1 MKLKYLLASGL
12 FLSTAFVACTN
23 DDFAE
28 ISAPV
33 NTDGAIALGEGFTIE
48 VNKGGVDTR
57 AAFNAEYTPYW
68 EKDDQLGAAWVHMVT
83 GVEEEDGVY
92 TATQVSP
99 VGSSSDKFYSNHPF
113 NLIEGENTNDGK
125 FESVTNAFA
134 GAYVLYYPYDAS
146 VAMTG
151 TEIPV
156 AIKTYE
162 ADCAEPLKNVSENMF
177 SYSPAAFV
185 PGGPRTGKFTL
196 KQVPVLVRLQFAVS
210 KKLNMNLAGGIT
222 IQNIVIEA
230 SEGNKTV
237 LTKAG
242 TLKPVPAVIAAL
254 GTDNYNGLN
263 NKNLNGI
270 VAYNDGESAENIFVT
285 LKNSNTDKY
294 KLLKEEVATEGEF
307 VFSMLPLSDKADKVT
322 VKVVTDKG
330 VFATTYPTT
339 TGTAEEIKASQE
351 WLNRFN
357 EGVGK
362 NTGVADLTK
371 GEQGGAAYE
380 GGQIALGVMLDA
392 TVNDDVIYTVNEFNK
407 RWAAAIKS
415 GKTETLEIGTPLEL
429 TEALA
434 CDNNNANVT
443 VNGASLTVPSV
454 NLTHANNLIF
464 SNEIIVEGDV
474 YSSGDVPVTFGKLS
488 AENVNIEGKAKIGA
502 NKIEKL
508 TVAADGD
515 VTLNAFTGATP
526 DDEATVSSIVINGN
540 SEDAGTLTL
549 NQKDLTI
556 GSMDATKGTLNLSAD
571 MANDGTITLG
581 TVDMGTYT
589 FTNNGTVTLNGEFT
603 GEFTNEAGAVLY
615 IDCDQDAMTLTND
628 KADEENGKAAGI
640 VNINAKK
647 TLRAGSKTKVNNKGV
662 INVYGTL
669 NESSNKA
676 LVQSTDDAR
685 INAMSKYDTDTKTG
699 AQITLATTTG
709 VSKGYVMVL
718 NDDNISNETTIGMP
732 VAYNLTVAKETAPDK
747 ANTIFVKCEL
757 NETQLSG
764 ISSKNLIVY
773 NNINLTKNNPE
784 VTVSGDFIV
793 AGNVQIVNKTAKQA
807 AVTLKITKGKK
818 NIIKDGAVLKL
829 DKGVTLN
836 GSGEGTELMVEGTGS
851 YAPNGGKLGTN
862 LTLK

>member
-33 NTDGAIALGEGFTIE
+33 NTDGAIALGEGFAIE

-57 AAFNAEYTPYW
+57 AAFDAKYTPYW

-83 GVEEEDGVY
+83 EVEEKDGVY

-113 NLIEGENTNDGK
+113 NLIEGENTNDDK

-134 GAYVLYYPYDAS
+134 GAYVLYYPYDPS

-151 TEIPV
+151 EEIPV

-162 ADCAEPLKNVSENMF
+162 ADCAEPLKNISENMF
-177 SYSPAAFV
+177 SYSPASFV

-210 KKLNMNLAGGIT
+210 KKLNMNLADGIT

-230 SEGNKTV
+230 SEGGSTV
-237 LTKAG
+237 LTKTG
-242 TLKPVPAVIAAL
+242 TLKPNDAVIKTL

-263 NKNLNGI
+263 NKNLDGI
-270 VAYNDGESAENIFVT
+270 VTYDGKETAENIFVT

-307 VFSMLPLSDKADKVT
+307 VFSMLPLMKKADKVT

-339 TGTAEEIKASQE
+339 TGTAEEQKASRE

-380 GGQIALGVMLDA
+380 GGQISLGVMLDA
-392 TVNDDVIYTVNEFNK
+392 TVNDDVIYTVDEFNK

-415 GKTETLEIGTPLEL
+415 GKPETLKIGTPLEL

-434 CDNNNANVT
+434 CDNNNASVT
-443 VNGASLTVPSV
+443 VKGASLTVPSV
-454 NLTHANNLIF
+454 NLTHANNLEF
-464 SNEIIVEGDV
+464 QNELIVKGDV
-474 YSSGDVPVTFGKLS
+474 YSSGDVPVTFEKLS
-488 AENVNIEGKAKIGA
+488 AENVNIEGKATIGA
-502 NKIEKL
+502 DEIGKL

-515 VTLNAFTGATP
+515 VTLAAFTDATA

-540 SEDAGTLTL
+540 STDAGTLTL
-549 NQKDLTI
+549 TPTNLTI
-556 GSMDATKGTLNLSAD
+556 EAMDATKGTVNLNEN
-571 MANDGTITLG
+571 MTNEGTITLG
-581 TVDMGTYT
+581 AVTLASGKK
-589 FTNNGTVTLNGEFT
+589 FINNGTVTLNGAFT
-603 GEFTNEAGAVLY
+603 GEFENNAGATLN
-615 IDCDQDAMTLTND
+615 IDKDVDAMTLTNEAA
-628 KADEENGKAAGI
+628 ADGKAAGV
-640 VNINAKK
+640 VNIAAEVELKATGSAKV
-647 TLRAGSKTKVNNKGV
+647 TNKGI
-662 INVYGTL
+662 INVSGTL
-669 NESSNKA
+669 TESEDGA
-676 LVQSTDDAR
+676 LVQDDDNAR
-685 INAMSKYDTDTKTG
+685 INAMSED
-699 AQITLATTTG
+699 AVIALETTTALG
-709 VSKGYVMVL
+709 KGYVVIAV
-718 NDDNISNETTIGMP
+718 DNNVTGTSLTDEPI
-732 VAYNLTVAKETAPDK
+732 AYNLTSATTGAPTK
-747 ANTIFVKCEL
+747 ANTIFL
-757 NETQLSG
+757 N
-764 ISSKNLIVY
+764 I
-773 NNINLTKNNPE
+773 
-784 VTVSGDFIV
+784 DR
-793 AGNVQIVNKTAKQA
+793 
-807 AVTLKITKGKK
+807 
-818 NIIKDGAVLKL
+818 
-829 DKGVTLN
+829 
-836 GSGEGTELMVEGTGS
+836 
-851 YAPNGGKLGTN
+851 
-862 LTLK
+862 

>member
-57 AAFNAEYTPYW
+57 AAFDAKYTPFW

-83 GVEEEDGVY
+83 EVEEKDGVY

-113 NLIEGENTNDGK
+113 DLIEGENTNDGK

-134 GAYVLYYPYDAS
+134 GAYVLYYPYDPS

-162 ADCAEPLKNVSENMF
+162 ADCAEPLKNISENMF
-177 SYSPAAFV
+177 SYSPASFV

-210 KKLNMNLAGGIT
+210 KKLNMNLADGIT

-230 SEGNKTV
+230 SKSGSGTV
-237 LTKAG
+237 LTKTG
-242 TLKPVPAVIAAL
+242 TLKPNDAVIKTL
-254 GTDNYNGLN
+254 DTDNYNGLN
-263 NKNLNGI
+263 NKNLDDI
-270 VAYNDGESAENIFVT
+270 VAYNDGETAENIFVT

-339 TGTAEEIKASQE
+339 IDAGATAEEVKASQE

-380 GGQIALGVMLDA
+380 GGQISLGVMLDA
-392 TVNDDVIYTVNEFNK
+392 TVNDDVIYTVDEFNK
-407 RWAAAIKS
+407 RWADAIKS
-415 GKTETLEIGTPLEL
+415 GKAENLEIGTPLEL

-443 VNGASLTVPSV
+443 ITGASLTVPSV
-454 NLTHANNLIF
+454 NLTHANNLVF
-464 SNEIIVEGDV
+464 NNEIIVEGDV
-474 YSSGDVPVTFGKLS
+474 YSSGDVPVTFSKLS
-488 AENVNIEGKAKIGA
+488 AENVNIEGKAVIGA

-515 VTLNAFTGATP
+515 VTLKAFTGAIA

-540 SEDAGTLTL
+540 NTDAGTLTL
-549 NQKDLTI
+549 TPTNLTI
-556 GSMDATKGTLNLSAD
+556 EAMDATKGTVNLNED
-571 MANDGTITLG
+571 MTNEGTITLG
-581 TVDMGTYT
+581 AVTLMSGKK
-589 FTNNGTVTLNGEFT
+589 FINNGTVTLNGAFT
-603 GEFTNEAGAVLY
+603 GEFENNAGATLN
-615 IDCDQDAMTLTND
+615 INADTETMTLTNEAA
-628 KADEENGKAAGI
+628 ADGKAAGV
-640 VNINAKK
+640 VNIAAEVELKATATAKV
-647 TLRAGSKTKVNNKGV
+647 TNKGI
-662 INVYGTL
+662 INVSGTL
-669 NESSNKA
+669 TEGADGA
-676 LVQSTDDAR
+676 LVQDDDNAR
-685 INAMSKYDTDTKTG
+685 INAMSKDAVIALENTGKLTNGYIVILIDGNVTG
-699 AQITLATTTG
+699 AAADEPI
-709 VSKGYVMVL
+709 
-718 NDDNISNETTIGMP
+718 
-732 VAYNLTVAKETAPDK
+732 AYNLTSAAAASKAPTN
-747 ANTIFVKCEL
+747 ATTIFVNCVL
-757 NETQLSG
+757 DNTQLLS
-764 ISSKNLIVY
+764 IASKNLIVY
-773 NNINLTKNNPE
+773 QNIKLAADAA
-784 VTVSGDFIV
+784 VTGDFEV
-793 AGNVQIVNKTAKQA
+793 AGNVQIENTATNDKSTE
-807 AVTLKITKGKK
+807 VTLTL
-818 NIIKDGAVLKL
+818 NNAATNVVNEGASLKL
-829 DKGVTLN
+829 DKKVKLKGSAAGTTLD
-836 GSGEGTELMVEGTGS
+836 V
-851 YAPNGGKLGTN
+851 NGGFDMNGGSIDGTTLGIE
-862 LTLK
+862 

>member
-1 MKLKYLLASGL
+1 MIKTMKLKYLLASGL

-83 GVEEEDGVY
+83 EVEEKDGVY

-134 GAYVLYYPYDAS
+134 GAYVLYYPYDPS

-162 ADCAEPLKNVSENMF
+162 ADCAEPLKNISENMF
-177 SYSPAAFV
+177 SYSPASFV

-210 KKLNMNLAGGIT
+210 KKLNMNLADGIT

-230 SEGNKTV
+230 SKSGNTV
-237 LTKAG
+237 LTKTG
-242 TLKPVPAVIAAL
+242 TLKPNDAVIKTL

-270 VAYNDGESAENIFVT
+270 VAYDDEESAENIFVT
-285 LKNSNTDKY
+285 LKNSDTDKY

-307 VFSMLPLSDKADKVT
+307 VFSMLPLKDKADEVT

-339 TGTAEEIKASQE
+339 AGTAEEIKASRE

-392 TVNDDVIYTVNEFNK
+392 TVNDDVIYTVDEFNK

-415 GKTETLEIGTPLEL
+415 GKAENLEIGTPLEL

-434 CDNNNANVT
+434 CDNNNASVT
-443 VNGASLTVPSV
+443 VKGASLTVPSV
-454 NLTHANNLIF
+454 NLTHANSLVF
-464 SNEIIVEGDV
+464 ENEIIVEGDV
-474 YSSGDVPVTFGKLS
+474 YSSGDVPVTFSKLS
-488 AENVNIEGKAKIGA
+488 AKNVNIEGKAEIGA
-502 NKIEKL
+502 DKIEKL

-515 VTLNAFTGATP
+515 VTLAAFANATA
-526 DDEATVSSIVINGN
+526 DDKATVSSIVINGN
-540 SEDAGTLTL
+540 KEDAGTLTL
-549 NQKDLTI
+549 NPNYLTI
-556 GSMDATKGTLNLSAD
+556 EAMDATKGTVNLNEN
-571 MANDGTITLG
+571 MTNEGTITLG
-581 TVDMGTYT
+581 AVTLASGKK
-589 FTNNGTVTLNGEFT
+589 FINNGTVTLNGAFT
-603 GEFTNEAGAVLY
+603 GEFENNAGATLNISADV
-615 IDCDQDAMTLTND
+615 DAMTLTN
-628 KADEENGKAAGI
+628 KAADATNGKAAGI
-640 VNINAKK
+640 VNIAAEVELEATATAKV
-647 TLRAGSKTKVNNKGV
+647 TNKGT
-662 INVYGTL
+662 INVSGTL
-669 NESSNKA
+669 TEGADGA
-676 LVQSTDDAR
+676 LVQDDDNAR
-685 INAMSKYDTDTKTG
+685 INAMSKDAEIVLESTAKLTDGYIVILVDNNVTG
-699 AQITLATTTG
+699 AATG
-709 VSKGYVMVL
+709 
-718 NDDNISNETTIGMP
+718 EP
-732 VAYNLTVAKETAPDK
+732 VAYNLTSAADASEAPGN
-747 ANTIFVKCEL
+747 ATTIFVNCVL
-757 NETQLSG
+757 DNTQLSS
-764 ISSKNLIVY
+764 IARKNLIVY
-773 NNINLTKNNPE
+773 QNIKLAADAA
-784 VTVSGDFIV
+784 VTGDFEV
-793 AGNVQIVNKTAKQA
+793 AGNVQIENTATNDKSTE
-807 AVTLKITKGKK
+807 VTLTL
-818 NIIKDGAVLKL
+818 NNAATNVVNEGASLKL
-829 DKGVTLN
+829 DKKVKLKGSAAGTTLD
-836 GSGEGTELMVEGTGS
+836 V
-851 YAPNGGKLGTN
+851 NGGFDMNGGSIDGTTLGIE
-862 LTLK
+862 

>member
-57 AAFNAEYTPYW
+57 AAFDAKYTPYW
-68 EKDDQLGAAWVHMVT
+68 EEDDQLGAAWVHMVT
-83 GVEEEDGVY
+83 EVEEKDGVY

-134 GAYVLYYPYDAS
+134 GAYVLYYPYDPS

-151 TEIPV
+151 EEIPV

-162 ADCAEPLKNVSENMF
+162 ADCAEPLKNISENMF
-177 SYSPAAFV
+177 SYSPASFV

-210 KKLNMNLAGGIT
+210 KKLNMNLADGIT

-230 SEGNKTV
+230 SKSGNTV
-237 LTKAG
+237 LTKTG
-242 TLKPVPAVIAAL
+242 TLKPNDAVIKTL

-263 NKNLNGI
+263 NKNLDGI
-270 VAYNDGESAENIFVT
+270 VAYNDEESAENIFVT

-339 TGTAEEIKASQE
+339 ISAGATAEEVKASQE

-392 TVNDDVIYTVNEFNK
+392 TVNDDVIYTVDEFNK

-415 GKTETLEIGTPLEL
+415 GKPETLEIGTPLEL

-434 CDNNNANVT
+434 CDDNNANVT
-443 VNGASLTVPSV
+443 ITGASLTVPSV
-454 NLTHANNLIF
+454 NLTHANNLVF
-464 SNEIIVEGDV
+464 NNEIIVEGDV
-474 YSSGDVPVTFGKLS
+474 YSSGDVPVTFSKLS
-488 AENVNIEGKAKIGA
+488 AENVNIEGKAEIGA
-502 NKIEKL
+502 NEIGKL

-515 VTLNAFTGATP
+515 VTLAAFTGATA

-540 SEDAGTLTL
+540 STDAGTLTL
-549 NQKDLTI
+549 TPTNLTI
-556 GSMDATKGTLNLSAD
+556 EAMDATKGTVNLNEN
-571 MANDGTITLG
+571 MTNEGTITLG
-581 TVDMGTYT
+581 AVTLASGKK
-589 FTNNGTVTLNGEFT
+589 FINNGTVTLNGAFT
-603 GEFTNEAGAVLY
+603 GEFENNAGATLNINANV
-615 IDCDQDAMTLTND
+615 DAMTLTN
-628 KADEENGKAAGI
+628 KAADATNGKAAGI
-640 VNINAKK
+640 VNIAAEVELEATATAKV
-647 TLRAGSKTKVNNKGV
+647 TNKGT
-662 INVYGTL
+662 INVSGTL
-669 NESSNKA
+669 TEGTDGA
-676 LVQSTDDAR
+676 LVQDDDNAR
-685 INAMSKYDTDTKTG
+685 INAMSKDAVITLESANKLTNGYIVILVNGNVTG
-699 AQITLATTTG
+699 AATG
-709 VSKGYVMVL
+709 
-718 NDDNISNETTIGMP
+718 EP
-732 VAYNLTVAKETAPDK
+732 VAYNLTSAEAASEAPTN
-747 ANTIFVKCEL
+747 ATTIFVNCVL
-757 NETQLSG
+757 DNTQLSS
-764 ISSKNLIVY
+764 IASKNLIVY
-773 NNINLTKNNPE
+773 QNIKLAADAA
-784 VTVSGDFIV
+784 VTGDFEV
-793 AGNVQIVNKTAKQA
+793 AGNVQIENTATNDKSTE
-807 AVTLKITKGKK
+807 VTLTL
-818 NIIKDGAVLKL
+818 NNAATNVVNEGASLKL
-829 DKGVTLN
+829 DKKVKLKGSAAGTTLD
-836 GSGEGTELMVEGTGS
+836 V
-851 YAPNGGKLGTN
+851 NGGFDMNGGSIDGTTLGIE
-862 LTLK
+862 

>member
-57 AAFNAEYTPYW
+57 AAFDAKYTPYW

-83 GVEEEDGVY
+83 EVEEKDGVY

-134 GAYVLYYPYDAS
+134 GAYVLYYPYDPS

-162 ADCAEPLKNVSENMF
+162 ADCAEPLKNISENMF
-177 SYSPAAFV
+177 SYSPASFV

-210 KKLNMNLAGGIT
+210 KKLNMNLADGIT

-230 SEGNKTV
+230 SKDGSTV
-237 LTKAG
+237 LRKTG
-242 TLKPVPAVIAAL
+242 TLKPNDAEIKTL

-263 NKNLNGI
+263 NKNLDGI
-270 VAYNDGESAENIFVT
+270 VAYDGEESAENIFVT

-307 VFSMLPLSDKADKVT
+307 VFSMLPLSDKADEVT

-339 TGTAEEIKASQE
+339 TGTAEEQKASQE

-392 TVNDDVIYTVNEFNK
+392 TENDDVIYTVDEFNK

-415 GKTETLEIGTPLEL
+415 GKPETLIIGTPLEL

-434 CDNNNANVT
+434 CDDNNANVT
-443 VNGASLTVPSV
+443 VEGKGASLTVPSV
-454 NLTHANNLIF
+454 NLTHANNLVF
-464 SNEIIVEGDV
+464 DNEIIVEGDV
-474 YSSGDVPVTFGKLS
+474 YSSGDVPVTFSKLS
-488 AENVNIEGKAKIGA
+488 AKNVNIEGKAEIGA
-502 NKIEKL
+502 DKIEKL

-515 VTLNAFTGATP
+515 VTLAAFTGATA

-549 NQKDLTI
+549 TPTNLTI
-556 GSMDATKGTLNLSAD
+556 EAMDATKGTVNLNEN
-571 MANDGTITLG
+571 MTNEGTITLG
-581 TVDMGTYT
+581 AVTLTSGKK
-589 FTNNGTVTLNGEFT
+589 FINNGTVTLNGAFS
-603 GEFTNEAGAVLY
+603 GEFENNAGATLNINANVA
-615 IDCDQDAMTLTND
+615 AMTLTN
-628 KADEENGKAAGI
+628 KAADATNGKAAGI
-640 VNINAKK
+640 VNIAAKVELK
-647 TLRAGSKTKVNNKGV
+647 ATTTAKVTNKGT
-662 INVYGTL
+662 INVSGKLT
-669 NESSNKA
+669 EGEDGA
-676 LVQSTDDAR
+676 LVQDDDNAR
-685 INAMSKYDTDTKTG
+685 INAMSEG
-699 AQITLATTTG
+699 AVIALETTTALE
-709 VSKGYVMVL
+709 KGYVVIAV
-718 NDDNISNETTIGMP
+718 DDNVTGTSLTDEPI
-732 VAYNLTVAKETAPDK
+732 AYNLTSATDTAPTK
-747 ANTIFVKCEL
+747 ANTIFVNCVL
-757 NETQLSG
+757 NATQLG
-764 ISSKNLIVY
+764 TINSKNLIVY
-773 NNINLTKNNPE
+773 KNINLE
-784 VTVSGDFIV
+784 SDVTIEGDFIV
-793 AGNVQIVNKTAKQA
+793 AGNVQVINGTDEKATS
-807 AVTLKITKGKK
+807 VTLTLTKDKDNTIK
-818 NIIKDGAVLKL
+818 NGAALKL
-829 DKGVTLN
+829 DTNVEIN
-836 GSGEGTELMVEGTGS
+836 GSAEGTNLKIEGTGS
-851 YAPNGGKLGTN
+851 YTPNGGSKGDN
-862 LTLK
+862 LTIG

>member
-57 AAFNAEYTPYW
+57 AAFDAKYTPYW

-83 GVEEEDGVY
+83 EVEEKDGVY

-99 VGSSSDKFYSNHPF
+99 VGSNSDKFYSNHPF

-134 GAYVLYYPYDAS
+134 GAYVLYYPYDPS

-162 ADCAEPLKNVSENMF
+162 ADCAEPLKNISENMF
-177 SYSPAAFV
+177 SYSPASFV

-210 KKLNMNLAGGIT
+210 KKLNMNLADGIT

-230 SEGNKTV
+230 SKSGNTV

-242 TLKPVPAVIAAL
+242 TLKPVPAVITAL
-254 GTDNYNGLN
+254 STDNYNGLN

-270 VAYNDGESAENIFVT
+270 VAYDDEESAENIFVT
-285 LKNSNTDKY
+285 LKNSDTDKY

-307 VFSMLPLSDKADKVT
+307 VFSMLPLRDKADEVT

-339 TGTAEEIKASQE
+339 EGTAEEIKASQE

-392 TVNDDVIYTVNEFNK
+392 TVNDDVIYTVDEFKK
-407 RWAAAIKS
+407 RWADAIKS
-415 GKTETLEIGTPLEL
+415 GEAETLEIGTPLEL

-443 VNGASLTVPSV
+443 ITGASLTVPSV
-454 NLTHANNLIF
+454 NLTHANNLVF
-464 SNEIIVEGDV
+464 NDEIIVEGDV
-474 YSSGDVPVTFGKLS
+474 YSSGDVPVTFDKLS

-502 NKIEKL
+502 NKIGKL

-515 VTLNAFTGATP
+515 VTLAAFADAGT
-526 DDEATVSSIVINGN
+526 DEAVVSSIVINGN
-540 SEDAGTLTL
+540 STDAGTLTL
-549 NQKDLTI
+549 DPTDLTI
-556 GSMDATKGTLNLSAD
+556 EAMDATKGTVNLNED
-571 MANDGTITLG
+571 MTNEGTITLG
-581 TVDMGTYT
+581 AVKLTDGKK
-589 FTNNGTVTLNGEFT
+589 FINNGTVTLNGAFS
-603 GEFTNEAGAVLY
+603 GEFENNAGATLNINV
-615 IDCDQDAMTLTND
+615 DTDAVTLTN
-628 KADEENGKAAGI
+628 KAAADEKAAGV
-640 VNINAKK
+640 VNIAAKVELK
-647 TLRAGSKTKVNNKGV
+647 ATPAAKVTNSGI
-662 INVYGTL
+662 INVSGTL
-669 NESSNKA
+669 TEGDDGA
-676 LVQSTDDAR
+676 LVQDDDNAR
-685 INAMSKYDTDTKTG
+685 INAMSEGAVIALESTAKLTNGYIVILVGPNVTG
-699 AQITLATTTG
+699 AAT
-709 VSKGYVMVL
+709 
-718 NDDNISNETTIGMP
+718 DEPI
-732 VAYNLTVAKETAPDK
+732 AYNLTSETDTAPTE
-747 ANTIFVKCEL
+747 ANTIFVNCVL
-757 NETQLSG
+757 NATQLG
-764 ISSKNLIVY
+764 TINSKNLIVY
-773 NNINLTKNNPE
+773 KNINLEKD
-784 VTVSGDFIV
+784 VTISGDFIV
-793 AGNVQIVNKTAKQA
+793 AGNVQIINGTNEKSTT
-807 AVTLKITKGKK
+807 VTLTLTKDNSNTIK
-818 NIIKDGAVLKL
+818 NGAALKL
-829 DKGVTLN
+829 DTNVKIDGTA
-836 GSGEGTELMVEGTGS
+836 EGTNLKIEGTGS
-851 YAPNGGKLGTN
+851 YTPNGGSKGDKLTIG
-862 LTLK
+862 

>member
-57 AAFNAEYTPYW
+57 AAFDAKYTPYW

-83 GVEEEDGVY
+83 EVEEKDGVY

-99 VGSSSDKFYSNHPF
+99 VGSNSDKFYSNHPF

-134 GAYVLYYPYDAS
+134 GAYVLYYPYDPS

-162 ADCAEPLKNVSENMF
+162 ADCAEPLKNISENMF
-177 SYSPAAFV
+177 SYSPASFV

-210 KKLNMNLAGGIT
+210 KKLNMNLADGIT

-230 SEGNKTV
+230 SKGSNTV

-242 TLKPVPAVIAAL
+242 TLKPVPAVITAL

-263 NKNLNGI
+263 NKNLDGI
-270 VAYNDGESAENIFVT
+270 VAYDDEEAAENIFVT

-307 VFSMLPLSDKADKVT
+307 VFSMLPLSDKADEVT

-339 TGTAEEIKASQE
+339 TGTAEEQKASKE

-380 GGQIALGVMLDA
+380 GGQISLGVMLDA
-392 TVNDDVIYTVNEFNK
+392 TVNDDVIYTVDEFNK

-415 GKTETLEIGTPLEL
+415 GKHETLEIGTPLEL

-434 CDNNNANVT
+434 CDDNNANVT
-443 VNGASLTVPSV
+443 ITGASLTVPSV
-454 NLTHANNLIF
+454 NLTHANNLVFDKEI
-464 SNEIIVEGDV
+464 EIIVEGDV

-488 AENVNIEGKAKIGA
+488 AENVNIEGKATIGA
-502 NKIEKL
+502 NKIGKL

-515 VTLNAFTGATP
+515 VTLAAFTGATA

-540 SEDAGTLTL
+540 STNAGTLTL
-549 NQKDLTI
+549 TPTNLTI
-556 GSMDATKGTLNLSAD
+556 EAMDATKGTVNLDAD
-571 MANDGTITLG
+571 MTNEGTITLG
-581 TVDMGTYT
+581 AVTLTGGTK
-589 FTNNGTVTLNGEFT
+589 FINNGTVTLNGAFSGKFE
-603 GEFTNEAGAVLY
+603 NNAGAALN
-615 IDCDQDAMTLTND
+615 INADTDAMTLTN
-628 KADEENGKAAGI
+628 KTADEGKAAGV
-640 VNINAKK
+640 VNIAAEVELKATATAKV
-647 TLRAGSKTKVNNKGV
+647 TNNGI
-662 INVYGTL
+662 INVSGKLTEGE
-669 NESSNKA
+669 NGV
-676 LVQSTDDAR
+676 LVQYDGNAR
-685 INAMSKYDTDTKTG
+685 INAMSKDAVIALESTAKLTNGYIVILVGPNVTG
-699 AQITLATTTG
+699 AAT
-709 VSKGYVMVL
+709 
-718 NDDNISNETTIGMP
+718 DEPI
-732 VAYNLTVAKETAPDK
+732 AYNLTSETDTAPTE
-747 ANTIFVKCEL
+747 ANTIFVNCVL
-757 NETQLSG
+757 NATQLG
-764 ISSKNLIVY
+764 TINSKNLIVY
-773 NNINLTKNNPE
+773 KNINLE
-784 VTVSGDFIV
+784 SDVTIAGDFIV
-793 AGNVQIVNKTAKQA
+793 AGNVQIINGTDKKSTT
-807 AVTLKITKGKK
+807 VTLTLTKDK
-818 NIIKDGAVLKL
+818 NNTIKNGAALKL
-829 DKGVTLN
+829 DTNVKID
-836 GSGEGTELMVEGTGS
+836 GSAEETNLKIEGTGS
-851 YAPNGGKLGTN
+851 YTPNGGSKGDN
-862 LTLK
+862 LTIG

>member
-33 NTDGAIALGEGFTIE
+33 NTDGAIALGEGFAIE

-57 AAFNAEYTPYW
+57 AAFDAKYTPYW

-83 GVEEEDGVY
+83 EVEEKDGVY

-113 NLIEGENTNDGK
+113 NLIEGENTNDDK

-134 GAYVLYYPYDAS
+134 GAYVLYYPYDPS

-151 TEIPV
+151 EEIPV

-162 ADCAEPLKNVSENMF
+162 ADCAEPLKNISENMF
-177 SYSPAAFV
+177 SYSPASFV

-210 KKLNMNLAGGIT
+210 KKLNMNLADGIT

-230 SEGNKTV
+230 SEGGSTV
-237 LTKAG
+237 LTKTG
-242 TLKPVPAVIAAL
+242 TLKPNDAVIKTL

-263 NKNLNGI
+263 NKNLDGI
-270 VAYNDGESAENIFVT
+270 VTYDGKETAENIFVT

-307 VFSMLPLSDKADKVT
+307 VFSMLPLMKKADKVT

-339 TGTAEEIKASQE
+339 TGTAEEQKASRE

-380 GGQIALGVMLDA
+380 GGQISLGVMLDA
-392 TVNDDVIYTVNEFNK
+392 TVNDDVIYTVDEFNK

-415 GKTETLEIGTPLEL
+415 GKPETLEIGTPLEL

-434 CDNNNANVT
+434 CDDNNANVT
-443 VNGASLTVPSV
+443 ITGASLTVPSV
-454 NLTHANNLIF
+454 NLTHANNLVF
-464 SNEIIVEGDV
+464 DKEIIVEGDV

-488 AENVNIEGKAKIGA
+488 AENVNIEGKATIGA
-502 NKIEKL
+502 NKIGKL

-515 VTLNAFTGATP
+515 VTLAAFTGATAN
-526 DDEATVSSIVINGN
+526 DEATVSSIVINGN
-540 SEDAGTLTL
+540 NTDAGTLTL
-549 NQKDLTI
+549 DPTDLTI
-556 GSMDATKGTLNLSAD
+556 EAMDATKGAVNLNAD
-571 MANDGTITLG
+571 MTNEGTITLG
-581 TVDMGTYT
+581 AVTLTSGKK
-589 FTNNGTVTLNGEFT
+589 FINNGTVTLNGAFSGKFE
-603 GEFTNEAGAVLY
+603 NNAGATLN
-615 IDCDQDAMTLTND
+615 INADTDAMTLTN
-628 KADEENGKAAGI
+628 KTAAEGKAAGV
-640 VNINAKK
+640 VNIAAEVELKATAAAKV
-647 TLRAGSKTKVNNKGV
+647 TNNGI
-662 INVYGTL
+662 INVSGKLTEGE
-669 NESSNKA
+669 NGA
-676 LVQSTDDAR
+676 LVQYDGNAR
-685 INAMSKYDTDTKTG
+685 INAMSKDAVIALETITALTD
-699 AQITLATTTG
+699 
-709 VSKGYVMVL
+709 GYVVIVVDGNVTGTSL
-718 NDDNISNETTIGMP
+718 TDEPI
-732 VAYNLTVAKETAPDK
+732 AYSLTDATAAAPTK
-747 ANTIFVKCEL
+747 ANTIFVNCVL
-757 NETQLSG
+757 NATQLG
-764 ISSKNLIVY
+764 TINSKNLIVY
-773 NNINLTKNNPE
+773 KNINLENN
-784 VTVSGDFIV
+784 VTISGDFIV
-793 AGNVQIVNKTAKQA
+793 AGNVQIINGTDEKSTT
-807 AVTLKITKGKK
+807 VTLTLTKDNSNTIK
-818 NIIKDGAVLKL
+818 NGAALKL
-829 DKGVTLN
+829 DTNVKID
-836 GSGEGTELMVEGTGS
+836 GSAEGTNLKIEGTGS
-851 YAPNGGKLGTN
+851 YTPNGGSKGDKLTIG
-862 LTLK
+862 

>member
-57 AAFNAEYTPYW
+57 AAFDAKYTPYW

-83 GVEEEDGVY
+83 EVEEKDGVY
-92 TATQVSP
+92 TATEVSP

-134 GAYVLYYPYDAS
+134 GAYVLYYPYDPS

-162 ADCAEPLKNVSENMF
+162 ADCAEPLKNISENMF
-177 SYSPAAFV
+177 SYSPASFV

-210 KKLNMNLAGGIT
+210 KKLNMNLADGIT

-230 SEGNKTV
+230 SKSGNTV
-237 LTKAG
+237 LTKTG
-242 TLKPVPAVIAAL
+242 TLKPNDAEIRTL

-307 VFSMLPLSDKADKVT
+307 VFSMLPLSDKADEVT

-339 TGTAEEIKASQE
+339 TGTAEEQKASKE

-380 GGQIALGVMLDA
+380 GGQISLGVMLDA
-392 TVNDDVIYTVNEFNK
+392 TVNDDVIYTVDEFNK

-415 GKTETLEIGTPLEL
+415 GKAEILEIGTPLEL

-443 VNGASLTVPSV
+443 ITGTGASLTVPSV
-454 NLTHANNLIF
+454 NLTHANSLKF
-464 SNEIIVEGDV
+464 ENEIIVEGDV
-474 YSSGDVPVTFGKLS
+474 YSSGDVPVTFSKLS
-488 AENVNIEGKAKIGA
+488 AKNVNIEGKAEIGA

-515 VTLNAFTGATP
+515 VTLAAFTGATA

-540 SEDAGTLTL
+540 STDAGTLTL
-549 NQKDLTI
+549 TPTNLTI
-556 GSMDATKGTLNLSAD
+556 EAMDATKGTVNLNEN
-571 MANDGTITLG
+571 MTNEGTITLG
-581 TVDMGTYT
+581 TVDMGSYT
-589 FTNNGTVTLNGEFT
+589 FTNNGTVTLNGAFDGKFE
-603 GEFTNEAGAVLY
+603 NNAGATLNINANV
-615 IDCDQDAMTLTND
+615 DAMTLTNAA
-628 KADEENGKAAGI
+628 ADAAEGKAAGV
-640 VNINAKK
+640 VNIAAGVELKAADATDAKV
-647 TLRAGSKTKVNNKGV
+647 TNSGT
-662 INVYGTL
+662 INVSGTL
-669 NESSNKA
+669 TEGEDGA
-676 LVQSTDDAR
+676 LVQNDDNAR
-685 INAMSKYDTDTKTG
+685 INAMSKDAEIVLESTAKLTDGYIVILVDNNVTG
-699 AQITLATTTG
+699 AATG
-709 VSKGYVMVL
+709 
-718 NDDNISNETTIGMP
+718 EP
-732 VAYNLTVAKETAPDK
+732 VAYNLTSAADASEAPGN
-747 ANTIFVKCEL
+747 ATTIFVNCVL
-757 NETQLSG
+757 DNTQLSS
-764 ISSKNLIVY
+764 IARKNLIVY
-773 NNINLTKNNPE
+773 QNIKLAADAA
-784 VTVSGDFIV
+784 VTGDFEV
-793 AGNVQIVNKTAKQA
+793 AGNVQIENTATNDKSTE
-807 AVTLKITKGKK
+807 VTLTL
-818 NIIKDGAVLKL
+818 NNAATNVVNEGASLKL
-829 DKGVTLN
+829 DKKVKLKGSAAGTTLD
-836 GSGEGTELMVEGTGS
+836 V
-851 YAPNGGKLGTN
+851 NGGFDMNGGSIDGTTLGIE
-862 LTLK
+862 

>member
-57 AAFNAEYTPYW
+57 AAFDAKYTPYW

-83 GVEEEDGVY
+83 EVEEKDGVY

-99 VGSSSDKFYSNHPF
+99 VGSNSDKFYSNHPF

-134 GAYVLYYPYDAS
+134 GAYVLYYPYDPS

-162 ADCAEPLKNVSENMF
+162 ADCAEPLKNISENMF
-177 SYSPAAFV
+177 SYSPASFV

-210 KKLNMNLAGGIT
+210 KKLNMNLADGIT

-230 SEGNKTV
+230 SKGSNTV

-242 TLKPVPAVIAAL
+242 TLKPVPAVITAL

-263 NKNLNGI
+263 NKNLDGI
-270 VAYNDGESAENIFVT
+270 VAYDDEEAAENIFVT

-307 VFSMLPLSDKADKVT
+307 VFSMLPLSDKADEVT

-339 TGTAEEIKASQE
+339 TGTAEEQKASKE

-392 TVNDDVIYTVNEFNK
+392 TENDDVIYTVDEFNK

-415 GKTETLEIGTPLEL
+415 GKAEELEIGTPLEL

-434 CDNNNANVT
+434 CDDNNANVT
-443 VNGASLTVPSV
+443 ITGASLTVPSV
-454 NLTHANNLIF
+454 NLTHANNLVF
-464 SNEIIVEGDV
+464 NNEIIVEGNV

-488 AENVNIEGKAKIGA
+488 AENVNIEGKATIGA
-502 NKIEKL
+502 NEIGKL

-515 VTLNAFTGATP
+515 VTLAAFTGATA

-549 NQKDLTI
+549 TPTNLTI
-556 GSMDATKGTLNLSAD
+556 EAMDATKGTVNLNED
-571 MANDGTITLG
+571 MTNEGTITLG
-581 TVDMGTYT
+581 AVTLASGKK
-589 FTNNGTVTLNGEFT
+589 FINNGTVTLNGAFD
-603 GEFTNEAGAVLY
+603 GEFENNAGATLNINANV
-615 IDCDQDAMTLTND
+615 DAMTLTN
-628 KADEENGKAAGI
+628 KAADATNGKAAGV
-640 VNINAKK
+640 VNIAAKVELKAADATNAKV
-647 TLRAGSKTKVNNKGV
+647 TNNGT
-662 INVYGTL
+662 INVSGTL
-669 NESSNKA
+669 TEGDDGA
-676 LVQSTDDAR
+676 LVQDDDNAR
-685 INAMSKYDTDTKTG
+685 INAMSEG
-699 AQITLATTTG
+699 AVIALETTTALE
-709 VSKGYVMVL
+709 KGYVVIAVNNNVTGTSL
-718 NDDNISNETTIGMP
+718 TNEPI
-732 VAYNLTVAKETAPDK
+732 AYNLTSAAAASGAPTN
-747 ANTIFVKCEL
+747 ATTIFVNCVL
-757 NETQLSG
+757 NNTQLAN
-764 ISSKNLIVY
+764 IASKDLIVY
-773 NNINLTKNNPE
+773 QNIELAANAA
-784 VTVSGDFIV
+784 VTGDFEV
-793 AGNVQIVNKTAKQA
+793 AGNVQIKNIATNDKSTE
-807 AVTLKITKGKK
+807 VTLTLS
-818 NIIKDGAVLKL
+818 NSATNVVNEGASLKL
-829 DKGVTLN
+829 DKGVKLVGSAAGTTLD
-836 GSGEGTELMVEGTGS
+836 V
-851 YAPNGGKLGTN
+851 NGGFDMNGGSIDNTTLGIE
-862 LTLK
+862 

>member
-1 MKLKYLLASGL
+1 MIKTMKLKYLLASGL

-57 AAFNAEYTPYW
+57 AAFDAKYTPYW

-83 GVEEEDGVY
+83 EVEEKDGVY

-134 GAYVLYYPYDAS
+134 GAYVLYYPYDPS

-151 TEIPV
+151 EEIPV

-162 ADCAEPLKNVSENMF
+162 ADCAEPLKNISENMF
-177 SYSPAAFV
+177 SYSPASFV

-210 KKLNMNLAGGIT
+210 KKLNMNLADGIT

-230 SEGNKTV
+230 SKSGNTV
-237 LTKAG
+237 LTKTG
-242 TLKPVPAVIAAL
+242 TLKPNDAEIKTL

-263 NKNLNGI
+263 NKNLDDI
-270 VAYNDGESAENIFVT
+270 VAYDDEEAAENIFVT

-307 VFSMLPLSDKADKVT
+307 VFSMLPLMEKADEVT

-339 TGTAEEIKASQE
+339 TGTAEEQKASRE

-380 GGQIALGVMLDA
+380 GGQISLGVMLDA
-392 TVNDDVIYTVNEFNK
+392 TVNDDVIYTVDEFNK

-415 GKTETLEIGTPLEL
+415 GKPETLKIGTPLEL

-443 VNGASLTVPSV
+443 VKGASLTVPSV
-454 NLTHANNLIF
+454 NLTHANSLAF
-464 SNEIIVEGDV
+464 RNEIIVEGDV
-474 YSSGDVPVTFGKLS
+474 YSSGDVPVTFEKLS
-488 AENVNIEGKAKIGA
+488 AKNVNIEGKAEIGA
-502 NKIEKL
+502 KKIEKL

-515 VTLNAFTGATP
+515 VTLAAFTGATA

-549 NQKDLTI
+549 TPTNLTI
-556 GSMDATKGTLNLSAD
+556 EAMDATKGTVNLNEN
-571 MANDGTITLG
+571 MTNEGTITLG
-581 TVDMGTYT
+581 AVTLASGKK
-589 FTNNGTVTLNGEFT
+589 FINNGTVTLNGAFT
-603 GEFTNEAGAVLY
+603 GEFENNAGATLNINADV
-615 IDCDQDAMTLTND
+615 DAMTLTNEA
-628 KADEENGKAAGI
+628 ADATNGKAAGI
-640 VNINAKK
+640 VNIAAEVE
-647 TLRAGSKTKVNNKGV
+647 LEAAAAGSVTNKGI
-662 INVYGTL
+662 INVSGTL
-669 NESSNKA
+669 TEGADGA
-676 LVQSTDDAR
+676 LVQDDDNAR
-685 INAMSKYDTDTKTG
+685 INAVSKDAVIALENTAKLTDGYIVILVDGNVTG
-699 AQITLATTTG
+699 AAT
-709 VSKGYVMVL
+709 
-718 NDDNISNETTIGMP
+718 DEP
-732 VAYNLTVAKETAPDK
+732 VAYNLTSAAAVATAPSN
-747 ANTIFVKCEL
+747 ATTIFVNCVL
-757 NETQLSG
+757 NNTQLTS
-764 ISSKNLIVY
+764 IANKNLIVY
-773 NNINLTKNNPE
+773 QNIELAADAT
-784 VTVSGDFIV
+784 VTGDFEV
-793 AGNVQIVNKTAKQA
+793 AGNVQI
-807 AVTLKITKGKK
+807 K
-818 NIIKDGAVLKL
+818 NIATDDKSTEITLTLSEAATNVVNEGASLKL
-829 DKGVTLN
+829 DKNVKLAGSAAGTTLD
-836 GSGEGTELMVEGTGS
+836 V
-851 YAPNGGKLGTN
+851 NGGFDMNGGSIDNTTLGIE
-862 LTLK
+862 

>member
-57 AAFNAEYTPYW
+57 AAFDAKYTPYW
-68 EKDDQLGAAWVHMVT
+68 EEDDQLGAAWVHMVT
-83 GVEEEDGVY
+83 EVEEKDGVY

-134 GAYVLYYPYDAS
+134 GAYVLYYPYDPS

-151 TEIPV
+151 EEIPV

-162 ADCAEPLKNVSENMF
+162 ADCAEPLKNISENMF
-177 SYSPAAFV
+177 SYSPASFV

-210 KKLNMNLAGGIT
+210 KKLNMNLADGIT

-230 SEGNKTV
+230 SKSGNTV
-237 LTKAG
+237 LTKTG
-242 TLKPVPAVIAAL
+242 TLKPNDAVIKTL

-270 VAYNDGESAENIFVT
+270 VAYDDEESAENIFVT
-285 LKNSNTDKY
+285 LKNSDTDKY

-307 VFSMLPLSDKADKVT
+307 VFSMLPLSDKADEVI

-339 TGTAEEIKASQE
+339 RGTAEEIKASQE

-392 TVNDDVIYTVNEFNK
+392 TVNDDVIYTVDEFKK
-407 RWAAAIKS
+407 RWADAIKS
-415 GKTETLEIGTPLEL
+415 GEAETLEIGTPLEL

-434 CDNNNANVT
+434 CDNNNANVI
-443 VNGASLTVPSV
+443 VEGASLTVPSV
-454 NLTHANNLIF
+454 NLTHANSLVF
-464 SNEIIVEGDV
+464 RNEIIVEGDV
-474 YSSGDVPVTFGKLS
+474 YSSGDVPVTFEKLS
-488 AENVNIEGKAKIGA
+488 AKNVNIEGKAVIGA

-515 VTLNAFTGATP
+515 VTLAAFTGATA

-549 NQKDLTI
+549 NSTNLTI
-556 GSMDATKGTLNLSAD
+556 EAMDATKGTVNLNED
-571 MANDGTITLG
+571 MTNEGTITLG
-581 TVDMGTYT
+581 AVTLTNGKK
-589 FTNNGTVTLNGEFT
+589 FINNGTVTLNGAFSGVFE
-603 GEFTNEAGAVLY
+603 NNAGATLN
-615 IDCDQDAMTLTND
+615 INADTDAMTLTN
-628 KADEENGKAAGI
+628 KAAADGKAAGV
-640 VNINAKK
+640 VNIAAEVE
-647 TLRAGSKTKVNNKGV
+647 LEAAAAGSVTNEGI
-662 INVYGTL
+662 INVSGTL
-669 NESSNKA
+669 TESENGA
-676 LVQSTDDAR
+676 LVQNDDNAR
-685 INAMSKYDTDTKTG
+685 INAVSEDAVIALDNTSELDAGYIVILVDANVTG
-699 AQITLATTTG
+699 AAT
-709 VSKGYVMVL
+709 
-718 NDDNISNETTIGMP
+718 NEP
-732 VAYNLTVAKETAPDK
+732 VAYNLTSATATATAPSN
-747 ANTIFVKCEL
+747 ATTIFVNCVL
-757 NETQLSG
+757 DNTQLLS
-764 ISSKNLIVY
+764 IASKNLIVY
-773 NNINLTKNNPE
+773 QNIKLATNAA
-784 VTVSGDFIV
+784 VTGDFEV
-793 AGNVQIVNKTAKQA
+793 AGNVQIENIATNDKSTE
-807 AVTLKITKGKK
+807 VTLTLSEAAT
-818 NIIKDGAVLKL
+818 NVVNEGASLKL
-829 DKGVTLN
+829 DKNVKLAGSTAGTTLD
-836 GSGEGTELMVEGTGS
+836 V
-851 YAPNGGKLGTN
+851 NGGFDMNGGSIDGTTLGI
-862 LTLK
+862 K

>member
-57 AAFNAEYTPYW
+57 AAFDAKYTPYW

-83 GVEEEDGVY
+83 EVEEKDGVY

-134 GAYVLYYPYDAS
+134 GAYVLYYPYDPS

-151 TEIPV
+151 EEIPV

-162 ADCAEPLKNVSENMF
+162 ADCAEPLKNISENMF
-177 SYSPAAFV
+177 SYSPASFV

-210 KKLNMNLAGGIT
+210 KKLNMNLADGIT

-230 SEGNKTV
+230 SDDDGNTV
-237 LTKAG
+237 LAKTG
-242 TLKPVPAVIAAL
+242 TLKPNDAEIKTL

-270 VAYNDGESAENIFVT
+270 VAYSNEESAENIFVT
-285 LKNSNTDKY
+285 LKNSDTDKY

-307 VFSMLPLSDKADKVT
+307 VFSMLPLSDKADEVT

-339 TGTAEEIKASQE
+339 IGAGATAEEVKASQE

-380 GGQIALGVMLDA
+380 GGQISLGVMLDA
-392 TVNDDVIYTVNEFNK
+392 TVNDDVIYTVDEFNK

-415 GKTETLEIGTPLEL
+415 GKPETLVIGTPLEL

-443 VNGASLTVPSV
+443 ITGTGASLTVPSV
-454 NLTHANNLIF
+454 NLTHANNLVF
-464 SNEIIVEGDV
+464 DNEIIVEGDV
-474 YSSGDVPVTFGKLS
+474 YSSGDVPVTFSKLS
-488 AENVNIEGKAKIGA
+488 AENVNIEGKATIGA
-502 NKIEKL
+502 NEIGKL

-515 VTLNAFTGATP
+515 VTLAAFTGATAN
-526 DDEATVSSIVINGN
+526 DEATVSSIVINGN
-540 SEDAGTLTL
+540 STDAGTLTL
-549 NQKDLTI
+549 TPTNLTI
-556 GSMDATKGTLNLSAD
+556 EAMDATKGTVNLNEN
-571 MANDGTITLG
+571 MTNEGTITLG
-581 TVDMGTYT
+581 AVTLASGKK
-589 FTNNGTVTLNGEFT
+589 FINNGTVTLNGAFT
-603 GEFTNEAGAVLY
+603 GEFENNAGATLNINADV
-615 IDCDQDAMTLTND
+615 DAMTLTN
-628 KADEENGKAAGI
+628 KAADATNGKAAGI
-640 VNINAKK
+640 VNIAAEVELEATATAKV
-647 TLRAGSKTKVNNKGV
+647 TNKGT
-662 INVYGTL
+662 INVSGTL
-669 NESSNKA
+669 TEGADGA
-676 LVQSTDDAR
+676 LVQDDDNAR
-685 INAMSKYDTDTKTG
+685 INAMSKDAVIALENTAKLADGYIMILRNENVTGEATDEP
-699 AQITLATTTG
+699 I
-709 VSKGYVMVL
+709 
-718 NDDNISNETTIGMP
+718 
-732 VAYNLTVAKETAPDK
+732 AYNLTSATDTAPTK
-747 ANTIFVKCEL
+747 ANTIFVNCVL
-757 NETQLSG
+757 NATQLG
-764 ISSKNLIVY
+764 TINSKNLIVY
-773 NNINLTKNNPE
+773 KNINLESN
-784 VTVSGDFIV
+784 VTIEGDFIV
-793 AGNVQIVNKTAKQA
+793 AGNVQIINGTDKKSN
-807 AVTLKITKGKK
+807 AVTLTLTKDED
-818 NIIKDGAVLKL
+818 NTIKDGATLKL
-829 DKGVTLN
+829 DTNVTIN
-836 GSGEGTELMVEGTGS
+836 GSAEGTNLKIEGTGS
-851 YAPNGGKLGTN
+851 YTPNGGSKGDKLTIG
-862 LTLK
+862 

>member
-57 AAFNAEYTPYW
+57 AAFDAKYTPYW

-83 GVEEEDGVY
+83 EVEEKDGVY

-99 VGSSSDKFYSNHPF
+99 VGSNSDKFYSNHPF

-134 GAYVLYYPYDAS
+134 GAYVLYYPYDPS

-162 ADCAEPLKNVSENMF
+162 ADCAEPLKNISENMF
-177 SYSPAAFV
+177 SYSPASFV

-210 KKLNMNLAGGIT
+210 KKLNMNLADGIT

-230 SEGNKTV
+230 SKSGNTV

-242 TLKPVPAVIAAL
+242 TLKPVPAVITAL
-254 GTDNYNGLN
+254 STDNYNGLN

-270 VAYNDGESAENIFVT
+270 VAYDDEESAENIFVT
-285 LKNSNTDKY
+285 LKNSDTDKY

-307 VFSMLPLSDKADKVT
+307 VFSMLPLSDKADEVT

-339 TGTAEEIKASQE
+339 TGTAEEQKASKE

-380 GGQIALGVMLDA
+380 GGQISLGVMLDA
-392 TVNDDVIYTVNEFNK
+392 TVNDDVIYTVDEFNK

-415 GKTETLEIGTPLEL
+415 GKPETLEIGTPLEL

-434 CDNNNANVT
+434 CDDNNANVT
-443 VNGASLTVPSV
+443 ITGASLTVPSV
-454 NLTHANNLIF
+454 NLTHANNLVF
-464 SNEIIVEGDV
+464 DKEIIVEGDV

-488 AENVNIEGKAKIGA
+488 AENVNIEGKATIGA
-502 NKIEKL
+502 NKIGKL

-515 VTLNAFTGATP
+515 VTLAAFTGATA

-540 SEDAGTLTL
+540 STDAGTLTL
-549 NQKDLTI
+549 TPTNLTI
-556 GSMDATKGTLNLSAD
+556 EAMDATKGTVNLNEN
-571 MANDGTITLG
+571 MTNEGTITLG
-581 TVDMGTYT
+581 TVDMGSYT
-589 FTNNGTVTLNGEFT
+589 FTNNGTVTLNGAFDGKFE
-603 GEFTNEAGAVLY
+603 NNAGATLNINKDV
-615 IDCDQDAMTLTND
+615 DAMTLTNNA
-628 KADEENGKAAGI
+628 ADATNGKAAGI
-640 VNINAKK
+640 VNIAAKVELK
-647 TLRAGSKTKVNNKGV
+647 ATTTSKVTNKGT
-662 INVYGTL
+662 INVSGTL
-669 NESSNKA
+669 TESEDGA
-676 LVQSTDDAR
+676 LVQDDDNAR
-685 INAMSKYDTDTKTG
+685 INAMSEG
-699 AQITLATTTG
+699 AVIALETTTAL
-709 VSKGYVMVL
+709 KRGYVVIAV
-718 NDDNISNETTIGMP
+718 NDNVTGTSLTDEPI
-732 VAYNLTVAKETAPDK
+732 AYNLTNATATAPTN
-747 ANTIFVKCEL
+747 ANTIFVNCVL
-757 NETQLSG
+757 DATQLG
-764 ISSKNLIVY
+764 TINSKNLIVY
-773 NNINLTKNNPE
+773 KNINLE
-784 VTVSGDFIV
+784 SDVTIAGDFIV
-793 AGNVQIVNKTAKQA
+793 AGSVQVINGTDEKST
-807 AVTLKITKGKK
+807 AVTLTLTQGKK
-818 NIIKDGAVLKL
+818 NVIKDGATLKL
-829 DKGVTLN
+829 DEKITLE
-836 GSGEGTELMVEGTGS
+836 GSATDTELTQEGTG
-851 YAPNGGKLGTN
+851 ALIKNGGAYGTY
-862 LTLK
+862 LVVK

>member
-57 AAFNAEYTPYW
+57 AAFDAKYTPYW

-83 GVEEEDGVY
+83 EVEEKDGVY

-99 VGSSSDKFYSNHPF
+99 VGSNSDKFYSNHPF

-134 GAYVLYYPYDAS
+134 GAYVLYYPYDPS

-162 ADCAEPLKNVSENMF
+162 ADCAEPLKNISENMF
-177 SYSPAAFV
+177 SYSPASFV

-210 KKLNMNLAGGIT
+210 KKLNMNLADGIT

-230 SEGNKTV
+230 SKSGNTV

-242 TLKPVPAVIAAL
+242 TLKPVPAVITAL
-254 GTDNYNGLN
+254 STDNYNGLN

-270 VAYNDGESAENIFVT
+270 VAYDDEESAENIFVT
-285 LKNSNTDKY
+285 LKNSDTDKY

-307 VFSMLPLSDKADKVT
+307 VFSMLPLSDKADEVT

-339 TGTAEEIKASQE
+339 TGTAEEQKASKE

-380 GGQIALGVMLDA
+380 GGQISLGVLLDDEVEA
-392 TVNDDVIYTVNEFNK
+392 AEIYTVDEFNK

-415 GKTETLEIGTPLEL
+415 GKPETLEIGTPLEL

-434 CDNNNANVT
+434 CDDNNANVT
-443 VNGASLTVPSV
+443 ITGASLTVPSV
-454 NLTHANNLIF
+454 NLTHANNLVF
-464 SNEIIVEGDV
+464 DREIIVEGDV

-488 AENVNIEGKAKIGA
+488 AENVNIEGKATIGA
-502 NKIEKL
+502 NKIGKL

-515 VTLNAFTGATP
+515 VTLAAFTGATAN
-526 DDEATVSSIVINGN
+526 DEATVSSIVINGN
-540 SEDAGTLTL
+540 STDAGTLTL
-549 NQKDLTI
+549 TPTNLTI
-556 GSMDATKGTLNLSAD
+556 EAMDATKGTVNLNEN
-571 MANDGTITLG
+571 MTNEGTITLG
-581 TVDMGTYT
+581 TVDMGSYT
-589 FTNNGTVTLNGEFT
+589 FTNNGTVTLNGAFDGKFE
-603 GEFTNEAGAVLY
+603 NNAGATLNINKDV
-615 IDCDQDAMTLTND
+615 DAMTLTNNA
-628 KADEENGKAAGI
+628 ADATNGKAAGI
-640 VNINAKK
+640 VNIAAKVELK
-647 TLRAGSKTKVNNKGV
+647 ATTTSKVTNKGT
-662 INVYGTL
+662 INVSGTL
-669 NESSNKA
+669 TESEDGA
-676 LVQSTDDAR
+676 LVQDDDNAR
-685 INAMSKYDTDTKTG
+685 INAMSEG
-699 AQITLATTTG
+699 AVIALETTTALER
-709 VSKGYVMVL
+709 GYVVIAV
-718 NDDNISNETTIGMP
+718 NDNVTGTSLTDEPI
-732 VAYNLTVAKETAPDK
+732 AYNLTNATATAPTN
-747 ANTIFVKCEL
+747 ANTIFVNCVL
-757 NETQLSG
+757 DATQLG
-764 ISSKNLIVY
+764 TINSKNLIVY
-773 NNINLTKNNPE
+773 KNINLESN
-784 VTVSGDFIV
+784 VTIAGDFIV
-793 AGNVQIVNKTAKQA
+793 AGSVQVINGTDEKST
-807 AVTLKITKGKK
+807 AVTLTLTQGKK
-818 NIIKDGAVLKL
+818 NVIKDGATLKL
-829 DKGVTLN
+829 DEKITLE
-836 GSGEGTELMVEGTGS
+836 GSATDTELTQEGTG
-851 YAPNGGKLGTN
+851 ALIKNGGTYGTY
-862 LTLK
+862 LVVK

>member
-23 DDFAE
+23 DDFAK

-57 AAFNAEYTPYW
+57 AAFDAKYTPYW

-83 GVEEEDGVY
+83 EVEEKDGVY

-134 GAYVLYYPYDAS
+134 GAYVLYYPYDPS

-162 ADCAEPLKNVSENMF
+162 ADCAEPLKNISENMF
-177 SYSPAAFV
+177 SYSPASFV

-210 KKLNMNLAGGIT
+210 KKLNMNLADGIT

-230 SEGNKTV
+230 SENNSTV

-242 TLKPVPAVIAAL
+242 TLKPVSAVIGAL
-254 GTDNYNGLN
+254 NTDNYNGLN
-263 NKNLNGI
+263 NKNLDSI
-270 VAYNDGESAENIFVT
+270 VAYGNGESAENIFVT
-285 LKNSNTDKY
+285 LKNSDTDKY

-307 VFSMLPLSDKADKVT
+307 VFSMLPLMRKADEVT

-339 TGTAEEIKASQE
+339 TGTAEEQKASRE

-380 GGQIALGVMLDA
+380 GGQISLGVMLDA
-392 TVNDDVIYTVNEFNK
+392 TVNDDVIYTVDEFNK

-415 GKTETLEIGTPLEL
+415 GKHETLVIGTPLEL

-443 VNGASLTVPSV
+443 ITGASLTVPSV
-454 NLTHANNLIF
+454 NLTHANNLVF
-464 SNEIIVEGDV
+464 DNEIIVEGDV

-488 AENVNIEGKAKIGA
+488 AENVNIEGKAEIGA

-515 VTLNAFTGATP
+515 VTLTAFTNATAN
-526 DDEATVSSIVINGN
+526 DEATVSSIVINGN
-540 SEDAGTLTL
+540 STDAGTLTL
-549 NQKDLTI
+549 TPTNLTI
-556 GSMDATKGTLNLSAD
+556 EAMDATKGTVNLNED
-571 MANDGTITLG
+571 MTNDGTITLG
-581 TVDMGTYT
+581 TVDMGSYT
-589 FTNNGTVTLNGEFT
+589 FTNNGTVTLNGAFD
-603 GEFTNEAGAVLY
+603 GEFENNAGATLNINANV
-615 IDCDQDAMTLTND
+615 DAMTLTN
-628 KADEENGKAAGI
+628 KAADATNGKAAGI
-640 VNINAKK
+640 VNIAAKVELK
-647 TLRAGSKTKVNNKGV
+647 ATATAKVTNKGT
-662 INVYGTL
+662 INVSGTL
-669 NESSNKA
+669 TEIENGTLE
-676 LVQSTDDAR
+676 QDDDNAR
-685 INAMSKYDTDTKTG
+685 INAMSKDAVIELESTAKLANGYIVILVNDNVKGEATDEP
-699 AQITLATTTG
+699 I
-709 VSKGYVMVL
+709 
-718 NDDNISNETTIGMP
+718 
-732 VAYNLTVAKETAPDK
+732 AYNLTSATNTAPTK
-747 ANTIFVKCEL
+747 ANTIFVNCVL
-757 NETQLSG
+757 DETQLG
-764 ISSKNLIVY
+764 TINSKNLIVY
-773 NNINLTKNNPE
+773 KNINLE
-784 VTVSGDFIV
+784 SDVTISGNFIV
-793 AGNVQIVNKTAKQA
+793 AGNVQIINGTDEKATS
-807 AVTLKITKGKK
+807 VTLTLTQGKK
-818 NIIKDGAVLKL
+818 
-829 DKGVTLN
+829 
-836 GSGEGTELMVEGTGS
+836 M
-851 YAPNGGKLGTN
+851 
-862 LTLK
+862 

>member
-57 AAFNAEYTPYW
+57 AAFDAKYTPYW

-83 GVEEEDGVY
+83 EVEEKDGVY

-134 GAYVLYYPYDAS
+134 GAYVLYYPYDPS

-151 TEIPV
+151 EEIPV

-162 ADCAEPLKNVSENMF
+162 ADCAEPLKNISENMF
-177 SYSPAAFV
+177 SYSPASFV

-210 KKLNMNLAGGIT
+210 KKLNMNLADGIT

-230 SEGNKTV
+230 SDDDGNTV
-237 LTKAG
+237 LAKTG
-242 TLKPVPAVIAAL
+242 TLKPVPAEITAL

-263 NKNLNGI
+263 NKNLDGI
-270 VAYNDGESAENIFVT
+270 VAYNDEESAENIFVT
-285 LKNSNTDKY
+285 LKNSDTDKY

-307 VFSMLPLSDKADKVT
+307 VFSMLPLSDKADEVT

-339 TGTAEEIKASQE
+339 TGTAEEQKASRE

-392 TVNDDVIYTVNEFNK
+392 TVNDDVIYTVDEFNK

-415 GKTETLEIGTPLEL
+415 GKAEILEIGTPLEL

-443 VNGASLTVPSV
+443 ITGTGASLTVPSV
-454 NLTHANNLIF
+454 NLTHANSLKF
-464 SNEIIVEGDV
+464 ENEIIVEGDV
-474 YSSGDVPVTFGKLS
+474 YSSGDVPVTFSKLS
-488 AENVNIEGKAKIGA
+488 AKNVNIEGKAEIGA
-502 NKIEKL
+502 DKIEKL

-515 VTLNAFTGATP
+515 VTLAAFANATA
-526 DDEATVSSIVINGN
+526 DDKATVSSIVINGN
-540 SEDAGTLTL
+540 KEDAGTLTL
-549 NQKDLTI
+549 DPTNLTI
-556 GSMDATKGTLNLSAD
+556 EAMDATKGTVNLNEN
-571 MANDGTITLG
+571 MTNEGTITLG
-581 TVDMGTYT
+581 AVTLTSGKK
-589 FTNNGTVTLNGEFT
+589 FINNGTVTLNGAFD
-603 GEFTNEAGAVLY
+603 GEFENNAGATLNINANV
-615 IDCDQDAMTLTND
+615 DAMTLTN
-628 KADEENGKAAGI
+628 KAADATNGKAAGI
-640 VNINAKK
+640 VNIAAEVELEATATAKV
-647 TLRAGSKTKVNNKGV
+647 TNRGT
-662 INVYGTL
+662 INVSGKLT
-669 NESSNKA
+669 EGEDGA
-676 LVQSTDDAR
+676 LVQDDDNAR
-685 INAMSKYDTDTKTG
+685 INAMSKDAVIALET
-699 AQITLATTTG
+699 ATPLE
-709 VSKGYVMVL
+709 KGYVVIAV
-718 NDDNISNETTIGMP
+718 DNNVTGASLTDEPI
-732 VAYNLTVAKETAPDK
+732 AYNLTSATDTAPTK
-747 ANTIFVKCEL
+747 ANTIFVNCVL
-757 NETQLSG
+757 NATQLG
-764 ISSKNLIVY
+764 TINSKNLIVY
-773 NNINLTKNNPE
+773 KNINLE
-784 VTVSGDFIV
+784 SDVTIEGDFIV
-793 AGNVQIVNKTAKQA
+793 AGNVQIINGTDGKSST
-807 AVTLKITKGKK
+807 VTLTLTKD
-818 NIIKDGAVLKL
+818 KDNTIENGATLKL
-829 DKGVTLN
+829 DTKVEIN
-836 GSGEGTELMVEGTGS
+836 GSAEGTNLKIEGTGS
-851 YAPNGGKLGTN
+851 YTPNGGSKGDY
-862 LTLK
+862 LTIG

>member
-1 MKLKYLLASGL
+1 MIKTMKLKYLLASGL

-57 AAFNAEYTPYW
+57 AAFDAKYTPYW

-83 GVEEEDGVY
+83 EVEEKDGVY

-134 GAYVLYYPYDAS
+134 GAYVLYYPYDPS

-151 TEIPV
+151 EEIPV

-162 ADCAEPLKNVSENMF
+162 ADCAEPLKNISENMF
-177 SYSPAAFV
+177 SYSPASFV

-196 KQVPVLVRLQFAVS
+196 KQVPVLVRLKFAVS
-210 KKLNMNLAGGIT
+210 KKLNMNLADGIT

-230 SEGNKTV
+230 SKGSSTV

-242 TLKPVPAVIAAL
+242 TLKPVPAVITAL

-263 NKNLNGI
+263 NKNLDDI
-270 VAYNDGESAENIFVT
+270 VAYDDEEAAENIFVT
-285 LKNSNTDKY
+285 LKNSDTDKY
-294 KLLKEEVATEGEF
+294 KLLKEEVATKDEF

-339 TGTAEEIKASQE
+339 AGTAEEIKASRE

-392 TVNDDVIYTVNEFNK
+392 TVNDDVIYTVDEFKK
-407 RWAAAIKS
+407 RWADAIKS
-415 GKTETLEIGTPLEL
+415 GEAETLEIGTPLEL

-443 VNGASLTVPSV
+443 VKGASLTAPSV
-454 NLTHANNLIF
+454 NLTHANSLVF
-464 SNEIIVEGDV
+464 ENEIIVEGDV
-474 YSSGDVPVTFGKLS
+474 YSSGDVPVKFAKLT
-488 AENVNIEGKAKIGA
+488 AKNVDIEGKATIGA
-502 NKIEKL
+502 KDIEKL

-515 VTLNAFTGATP
+515 VTLAAFTGAGRN
-526 DDEATVSSIVINGN
+526 EAVVSSIVINGN
-540 SEDAGTLTL
+540 STDAGTLTL
-549 NQKDLTI
+549 NSTYLTI
-556 GSMDATKGTLNLSAD
+556 EAMDATKGTVNLNEN
-571 MANDGTITLG
+571 MTNEGTITLG
-581 TVDMGTYT
+581 AVTLASGKK
-589 FTNNGTVTLNGEFT
+589 FINNGTVTLNGAFD
-603 GEFTNEAGAVLY
+603 GEFENNAGATLNINANV
-615 IDCDQDAMTLTND
+615 DAMTLTN
-628 KADEENGKAAGI
+628 KAADATNGKAAGV
-640 VNINAKK
+640 VNIAAKVELKAADATNAKV
-647 TLRAGSKTKVNNKGV
+647 TNNGT
-662 INVYGTL
+662 INVSGTL
-669 NESSNKA
+669 TEGDDGA
-676 LVQSTDDAR
+676 LVQDDDNAR
-685 INAMSKYDTDTKTG
+685 INAMSEG
-699 AQITLATTTG
+699 AVIALETTTALER
-709 VSKGYVMVL
+709 GYVVIAV
-718 NDDNISNETTIGMP
+718 DNNVTGTSLTDEPI
-732 VAYNLTVAKETAPDK
+732 AYNLTNANASATAPTN
-747 ANTIFVKCEL
+747 ANTIFVNCVL
-757 NETQLSG
+757 DATQLSN
-764 ISSKNLIVY
+764 IASKNLIVY
-773 NNINLTKNNPE
+773 KNINLESN
-784 VTVSGDFIV
+784 VTIEGDFIV
-793 AGNVQIVNKTAKQA
+793 AGNVQIINGTDKKSTAVILTLTKDKNNTIKNGA
-807 AVTLKITKGKK
+807 A
-818 NIIKDGAVLKL
+818 LKL
-829 DKGVTLN
+829 DTKVEIN
-836 GSGEGTELMVEGTGS
+836 GSAEGTNLKIEGTGS
-851 YAPNGGKLGTN
+851 YTPNGGSKGDKLTIG
-862 LTLK
+862 